1 MPTASTTARALAR
14 EQLTGAILREAREQL
29 ATVGPAQLSVR
40 AIAREVGMASSAVY
54 RYFPSRDELLTEL
67 LVIGYT
73 ELGEQVTAA
82 EAAVVERTDYLAR
95 WLAIAHTMRDWC
107 RAHPFDFGLL
117 YGSPVPGYAAPRR
130 TVEPAVRVPL
140 LILDLLRDQHLA
152 GLQLAAATD
161 DPPELHPTLALMRE
175 AAGADLSDE
184 LVLLGLRA
192 WAGLLGS
199 LTLELFGHLVNAI
212 EDHDTYFAAAVR
224 RLAPVVDPGAGEQ

>member
-1 MPTASTTARALAR
+1 MPTASTSARALAR
-14 EQLTGAILREAREQL
+14 EQLTGAILREARNQL

-73 ELGEQVTAA
+73 ELGEQVAAA
-82 EAAVVERTDYLAR
+82 EGAVGRTDYLGR
-95 WLAIAHTMRDWC
+95 WLAVAHTMRDWC
-107 RAHPFDFGLL
+107 RAHPYDFGLL

-140 LILDLLRDQHLA
+140 LIFDLLRDQHLA
-152 GLQLAAATD
+152 GLDLAAAPD
-161 DPPELHPTLALMRE
+161 DPPELHPALDQMR
-175 AAGADLSDE
+175 AVTGADLSDE

-212 EDHDTYFAAAVR
+212 EDHDTYFAAAAH
-224 RLAPVVDPGAGEQ
+224 RLAPVVRPW